1 MKFGTSGLRG
11 LVSDLLGAG
20 TARYAAAFG
29 RYLLSTDQVG
39 PGAKIY
45 IGGDLRP
52 STRQIM
58 TTCMAAL
65 EEIGLTPVD
74 CGFLPTPALALHA
87 MTNHAAC
94 LMVTGSHI
102 PADRNGIKFYTP
114 SGEITKLDELAIT
127 ALADEMHA
135 DEFRNSP
142 LQPVEF
148 EPAADRLFLERN
160 RMLLPDQALARLR
173 IGVYQHSTVAR
184 DGLVS
189 VLQYYGADAIP
200 LGRSDDFLPVDTE
213 AVPEALVK
221 LLKHWAEMHQLDAI
235 VSADGDG
242 DRPLVADETGEPVRG
257 DALGLLVAR
266 YLSAEVVTTPVTS
279 SSGLE
284 RSGPYRVTR
293 TKVGSP
299 YVIEA
304 MVQSISQGYDKVMGF
319 EANGGVLTGSPFDV
333 EGRTLRPLPTR
344 DSFLPILAAL
354 YTVAVEKRE
363 LSQVVG
369 SLKLPVAVSDRIQ
382 DYSVDRS
389 KALMA
394 HLRAAKGNLDA
405 FLDPLGKIAATSDID
420 GLRVSLEKDEIVHIR
435 PSGNAPEMRCY
446 VEATSRRRAEILLA
460 KTMHLVAAASMR

>member
-1 MKFGTSGLRG
+1 
-11 LVSDLLGAG
+11 
-20 TARYAAAFG
+20 
-29 RYLLSTDQVG
+29 
-39 PGAKIY
+39 
-45 IGGDLRP
+45 
-52 STRQIM
+52 M

-65 EEIGLTPVD
+65 EEIGLTPVN

-87 MTNHAAC
+87 MTNHSAC

-127 ALADEMHA
+127 ALAQKMQA

-142 LQPVEF
+142 LQPVV

-160 RMLLPDQALARLR
+160 KMLLQDQALARLR

-189 VLQYYGADAIP
+189 VLHFYGADAIP

-213 AVPEALVK
+213 ALPEALVK
-221 LLKHWAEMHQLDAI
+221 LLKHWSAMHHLDAI

-242 DRPLVADETGEPVRG
+242 DRPLVADETGQPVRG

-266 YLSAEVVTTPVTS
+266 YLSAEVVATPVTS
-279 SSGLE
+279 SWGLE

-293 TKVGSP
+293 TKLGSP

-304 MVQSISQGYDKVMGF
+304 MAQSISQGHDKVMGF

-333 EGRTLRPLPTR
+333 AGRMLRPLRTR
-344 DSFLPILAAL
+344 DSFLPILATL
-354 YTVAVEKRE
+354 YTVAVEKRK
-363 LSQVVG
+363 LSQVVS
-369 SLKLPVAVSDRIQ
+369 SLRLRVAVSDRIQ

-389 KALMA
+389 NTLME
-394 HLRAAKGNLDA
+394 HLRTAKGKLDA

-420 GLRVSLEKDEIVHIR
+420 GLRVFFEKDEIVHVR
-435 PSGNAPEMRCY
+435 PSGNAPEMRRY